1 MTIKNILVAFNGTPG
16 SVAALR
22 TAILMHG
29 KHGCHVTGLLVH
41 AGQRETLS
49 ANAWVPSNV
58 REAIAAKVREVERQ
72 KEAQFRELAGD
83 AVPGD
88 QLHWI
93 TLFGQS
99 DATVARYARM
109 YDLTLVGQYDAIQGH
124 EHLELHPDQI
134 AVKSGRP
141 VFVIPRDHAPERIR
155 EIAVIAWDGR
165 RTATRAV
172 MDAMHL
178 LESKQQVHVLSIDD
192 GSLRPPLEGID
203 VETAL
208 GRHGV
213 QVERVIRPAKRGQAA
228 ADILAYC
235 QEVGAGMLV
244 MGAYE
249 HSVFRERLIGGTT
262 QQVLDKA
269 PLPILMSH

>member
-1 MTIKNILVAFNGTPG
+1 MTIKNILVAFNGTP
-16 SVAALR
+16 SSIAALS
-22 TAILMHG
+22 TAMLMHG

-41 AGQRETLS
+41 AGQREMLS

-58 REAIAAKVREVERQ
+58 REAIATSVREVERQ
-72 KEAQFRELAGD
+72 KEAQFRELAGNALPAD
-83 AVPGD
+83 KI
-88 QLHWI
+88 HWI

-109 YDLTLVGQYDAIQGH
+109 YDLTLVGQYDPIDGR
-124 EHLELHPDQI
+124 EDLELHPDHI
-134 AVKSGRP
+134 ALKSGRP
-141 VFVIPRDHAPERIR
+141 VFVIPRDHAPDYIR

-172 MDAMHL
+172 MDAMQL
-178 LESKQQVHVLSIDD
+178 LESKQKVHVLSIDD
-192 GSLRPPLEGID
+192 GSLRPPLDGID
-203 VETAL
+203 LETAL

-213 QVERVIRPAKRGQAA
+213 QVERVLRPARRGQTA
-228 ADILAYC
+228 ADILGYC
-235 QEVGAGMLV
+235 KEVGAGMLV

-262 QQVLDKA
+262 QHVLANA